1 MINLKSILVT
11 CLLCLAI
18 GHANAE
24 SIDLNSADANTI
36 AATITGIGPARA
48 QAIVAYREANG
59 PFASVDDLVLVKG
72 IGESTLGKNRNKLTV
87 DKP

>member
-1 MINLKSILVT
+1 MIKLRSILVT
-11 CLLCLAI
+11 CLLCLVI

-24 SIDLNSADANTI
+24 SIDINSADASTI

-48 QAIVAYREANG
+48 EAIVAYREANG

-72 IGESTLGKNRNKLTV
+72 IGGATLEKNRSKLTV
-87 DKP
+87 DKR

>member
-1 MINLKSILVT
+1 MTSLKSILIT

-18 GHANAE
+18 GNANAE
-24 SIDLNSADANTI
+24 VIDINSADASAI

-48 QAIVAYREANG
+48 KAIVAYRDVNG

-72 IGESTLGKNRNKLTV
+72 IGGATLEKNRSKLTAK
-87 DKP
+87 KP

>member
-1 MINLKSILVT
+1 MSSLKSFLVT

-24 SIDLNSADANTI
+24 AIDINSADASAI

-48 QAIVAYREANG
+48 EAIVAYRKANG
-59 PFASVDDLVLVKG
+59 PFDSVDDLVLVKG
-72 IGESTLGKNRNKLTV
+72 IGGATLDKNRDKLTAV
-87 DKP
+87 KP

>member
-1 MINLKSILVT
+1 MIKLKSILVI

-24 SIDLNSADANTI
+24 PVDINSADASTI
-36 AATITGIGPARA
+36 AAAVTGIGPVRA
-48 QAIVAYREANG
+48 EAIVAYREANG

-72 IGESTLGKNRNKLTV
+72 IGGATLEKVRSQLTV
-87 DKP
+87 DKR